1 MEKLLSAFRWDKAFA
16 RKFLLVALP
25 IVIQNLV
32 QSSLHI
38 IDGVMI
44 GQLGDAPYAAVTQ
57 ANRFTFVFQLFLYG
71 AASGCGILISQ
82 YWGKKDEGMI
92 RQVMGLGMRI
102 ALLLVAIF
110 GGLALLAPR
119 GVISLFLPQGE
130 SFEYAVT
137 YLVTVAPGYLIQAVD
152 NAYSNAMK
160 STEQT
165 RIPMIAGVISILTNT
180 FLNWVLIYGNL
191 GMPELGVKGAALAT
205 VIAAGVSM
213 VINITATYRLRMPTA
228 VRFKDMKMPDRPTL
242 KRFLLLITPVVFNEG
257 LWSMGMTM
265 YGVFYGRLGD
275 AAVSAMGIY
284 NTLDNLI
291 FVLIYGIMS
300 ASAIL
305 VGSCLGAGDRDAA
318 WLTAKRMLSAC
329 VVIGLVMGVVLLG
342 VRGHLVTFFKV
353 SPEAQERAYA
363 ILTYAA
369 YFIWLRSIN
378 TINIVGVLR
387 AGGDTFF
394 SMMLDTCALWI
405 IGVPLVGIAALVLR
419 LPIEQVF
426 IFTYVEE
433 AVKAIVGMR
442 RFLSKKWMHV
452 LTEPGK

>member
-1 MEKLLSAFRWDKAFA
+1 MKKLLSVFRWDKAFA
-16 RKFLLVALP
+16 RKFLVVALP

-71 AASGCGILISQ
+71 VASGCGILMSQ
-82 YWGKKDEGMI
+82 YWGKKDTGMI
-92 RQVMGLGMRI
+92 RQVMGLGFRLAM
-102 ALLLVAIF
+102 LLVLIF

-119 GVISLFLPQGE
+119 SVITLFLPQGE
-130 SFEYAVT
+130 SFEHAVT
-137 YLVTVAPGYLIQAVD
+137 YLTCVAPGYLIQAMD
-152 NAYSNAMK
+152 NVYSNAMK

-180 FLNWVLIYGNL
+180 FLNWVMIYGNL
-191 GMPELGVKGAALAT
+191 GFPALGVQGAAMAT
-205 VIAAGVSM
+205 VIAAFVSM
-213 VINITATYRLRMPTA
+213 AINIGATYYLRMPSAATP
-228 VRFKDMKMPDRPTL
+228 KDMKLPDKATL
-242 KRFLLLITPVVFNEG
+242 KRFLLIITPVVFNEG

-291 FVLIYGIMS
+291 FVMIYGIMS

-305 VGSCLGAGDRDAA
+305 VGSCLGAGDKDAA

-329 VVIGLVMGVVLLG
+329 VAVGLVMGAVLLG
-342 VRGHLVTFFKV
+342 VRGHLVGFFKV
-353 SPEAQERAYA
+353 SAQAQEKAYA
-363 ILTYAA
+363 ILTCAA
-369 YFIWLRSIN
+369 FFIWLRAIN

-394 SMMLDTCALWI
+394 SMMLDTCALWL
-405 IGVPLVGIAALVLR
+405 IGVPLVGIAALALR

-433 AVKAIVGMR
+433 AVKACIGLK
-442 RFLSKKWMHV
+442 RFLGRKWMHV
-452 LTEPGK
+452 LTESGD

>member
-16 RKFLLVALP
+16 RKFLMVALP

-82 YWGKKDEGMI
+82 YWGKKDVGMI

-130 SFEYAVT
+130 SFEHAVT

-152 NAYSNAMK
+152 NTYANAMK

-213 VINITATYRLRMPTA
+213 VINVTATYRLRMPTA
-228 VRFKDMKMPDRPTL
+228 ARLKDMKLPDRPTL

-291 FVLIYGIMS
+291 FVLIYGMMS

-318 WLTAKRMLSAC
+318 WLTAKRMLSSC
-329 VVIGLVMGVVLLG
+329 VAVGLVMGVVLLG
-342 VRGHLVTFFKV
+342 VRGYLVSFFKV
-353 SPEAQERAYA
+353 SPEAQEKAYA

-394 SMMLDTCALWI
+394 SMMLDTCALWL